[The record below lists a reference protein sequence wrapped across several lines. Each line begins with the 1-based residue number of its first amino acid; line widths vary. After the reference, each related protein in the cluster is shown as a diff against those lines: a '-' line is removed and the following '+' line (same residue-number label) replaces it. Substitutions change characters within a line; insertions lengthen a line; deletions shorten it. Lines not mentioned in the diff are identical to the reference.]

1 MKIDTTKN
9 ENNMTKEKLVYK
21 VWDKTKEKYICPN
34 GKKSQW
40 NSIIWATAALKDAV
54 NPGWG
59 SKRSPDDYEIH
70 TLKMVIVESVSGRE
84 AYDAKEKKARAEKL
98 KQQQIE
104 ELKNHIK
111 VIIPN
116 VDLWRIREM
125 LKNKIFSETVSRNLT
140 VIFNK
145 ITDLEW
151 PVK

>member
-1 MKIDTTKN
+1 MAKKTLAEKVFYKI
-9 ENNMTKEKLVYK
+9 
-21 VWDKTKEKYICPN
+21 WDIKHQWYLS
-34 GKKSQW
+34 GSRDKST
-40 NSIIWATAALKDAV
+40 WATLNGVQAKIRYMCQTDRY
-54 NPGWG
+54 
-59 SKRSPDDYEIH
+59 SYSPNRGTPEDFEIQMFH
-70 TLKMVIVESVSGRE
+70 MVLFDRMSGRE
-84 AYDAKEKKARAEKL
+84 AYDAKEKKAQAVKL

-140 VIFNK
+140 VIFDK